1 MAEGNCIVCGSL
13 TRVFKSSGLHRLYC
27 SRKCCLGTTARCRNR
42 RARIARGIRPKRRYE
57 PGRGSRKR
65 IRAPKSCAS
74 CGCNFVPKSGQ
85 QINCTIKCG
94 IRKSHRAARAAGRV
108 KPYVRQRGP
117 FVCQGCGKSYFA
129 TCSQKGQGE
138 QFCSRTCSTKHRFRL
153 FVSKRELICR
163 VWFRSCSVCS
173 KPFTCRMPS
182 AKYCSRRCAL
192 IYESPKCTICGA
204 FKEGGAWYRTC
215 GKADCNN
222 AYAIQQRDKKRELR
236 SAMRR
241 LRRARMKTDKATLVF
256 RVKVFEACNWKCCS
270 CGCDAPRRLLGTMDD
285 NAPELDHRV
294 ALANGGTHD
303 MNNCQLL
310 CRVCN
315 HFKSDKSPS
324 EWEKWKCRGQESQ
337 LQS

>member
-1 MAEGNCIVCGSL
+1 MAEGNCIVCASPMRQPSHGTSTYCGPSCARTGRL
-13 TRVFKSSGLHRLYC
+13 NRYRLRRQAGWKPAHKPYVSKRKPPANACVVCGAIAKKLYC
-27 SRKCCLGTTARCRNR
+27 SRACAGKGKYKRL
-42 RARIARGIRPKRRYE
+42 IARGIKR
-57 PGRGSRKR
+57 S
-65 IRAPKSCAS
+65 
-74 CGCNFVPKSGQ
+74 
-85 QINCTIKCG
+85 
-94 IRKSHRAARAAGRV
+94 AARKA
-108 KPYVRQRGP
+108 RGP
-117 FVCQGCGKSYFA
+117 FICQGCCKSYFA

-138 QFCSRTCSTKHRFRL
+138 QFCSRACSTKHRFRL

-215 GKADCNN
+215 GKADCDN
-222 AYAIQQRDKKRELR
+222 AYAIQQRDKKREHR
-236 SAMRR
+236 SALRR

-256 RVKVFEACNWKCCS
+256 RVRVFDACNWKCCS
-270 CGCDAPRRLLGTMDD
+270 CGCDAPRRLMGTMDD
-285 NAPELDHRV
+285 NAPELDHRI

-303 MNNCQLL
+303 TSNCQLL

-315 HFKSDKSPS
+315 HFKSDRSPS
-324 EWEKWKCRGQESQ
+324 EWERWKCRGQESQ
-337 LQS
+337 LQN